1 MMKSAWIA
9 AAVTLV
15 GEMACTGVMASDGN
29 DLLKWC
35 KNASSDTP
43 EIQSSFTAGFCLGTM
58 QTVGELTPF
67 INDGLGPGFKIC
79 PPSEITNGQA
89 ARVVVKYIQ
98 QNPEKLHLNA
108 TTLTI
113 MALQNAYP
121 CKG

>member
-1 MMKSAWIA
+1 M
-9 AAVTLV
+9 
-15 GEMACTGVMASDGN
+15 MACTGAMAADGN

-35 KNASSDTP
+35 KNASSDIP

-67 INDGLGPGFKIC
+67 INDSLGSAFKIC
-79 PPSEITNGQA
+79 PPSEITNGQG
-89 ARVVVKYIQ
+89 ARIVVKYIQ
-98 QNPEKLHLNA
+98 QNPEKLHFNA
-108 TTLTI
+108 TALAI